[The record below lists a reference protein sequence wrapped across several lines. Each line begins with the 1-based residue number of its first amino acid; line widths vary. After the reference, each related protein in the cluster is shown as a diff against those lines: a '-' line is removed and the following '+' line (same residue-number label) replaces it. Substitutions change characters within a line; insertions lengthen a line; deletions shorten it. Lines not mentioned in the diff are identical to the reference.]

1 MKALKSSLF
10 AGLFALAG
18 VCSPPPALADG
29 LIIIRPPWERPGP
42 HPMPMPSVPPGHF
55 SFAPLAVN
63 YHRVNVEINDLTATT
78 AIDQE
83 FYNPNSAR
91 LEGTYLFPLP
101 PGAHIDQFAMDIDGK
116 MTEAELLPAD
126 KARALYEDIVR
137 QMKDPA
143 LLEYSGRD
151 AFKVRIY
158 PIEPR
163 STKRIKITYTQLLKD
178 DRGLVEY
185 IYPLNTEKFSSA
197 PLKDVAVKV
206 SIHGKSPLKSIYCP
220 SHPAEVKR
228 HSDTAAVV
236 GYEARDLRPD
246 TDFKVIF
253 SRQPNPLGIDLVC
266 SRQPGAKDGYFLL
279 LASPGLAAPKTVQ
292 AKDVCFVLD
301 TSGSMAGAKLDQ
313 AKKALRF
320 CLANLN
326 PDDRFEL
333 IRFATAAEPLFQALV
348 RAEPANLDRA
358 TAAVADFK
366 PIGGTAIG
374 DALGKALALR
384 QSAET
389 RPYLVIFLTDGLP
402 TVGETREDPL
412 VEEVRKL
419 NSGATRV
426 FSFGIGNDV
435 NTHLLDR
442 IAATTKAVSQYVAEN
457 EDLEVK
463 LSSFYGKIKEPV
475 FCNLKLTFTNPAIQV
490 TQLQP
495 TGLPDLFNG
504 DQMVVFGRYTGQG
517 AAAATLSGVFNG
529 ENREFTADISFSE
542 SAPGNHFIPQLW
554 ATRRVGWLLDEI
566 RLHGE
571 NAELKDEATQL
582 AREFGIVT
590 PYTAY
595 LILENEKHR
604 RVPVA
609 MRNMRELEVDDR
621 VYQQAASRMKSLG
634 KEAAA
639 ESARSGASAADN
651 ARSVGGLKDQTAATP
666 TAPDVRRE
674 LAKSPP
680 TTSAPVG
687 YRGDQTR
694 NYATQNRVLNGR
706 AFYQNGRVWTDS
718 TAQANAALKQVAIK
732 FNSDPYFALLRD
744 HPAATQWFSLGNNLD
759 LVIDDILYQI
769 RDDEA

>member
-1 MKALKSSLF
+1 MKALTSPLL
-10 AGLFALAG
+10 ATLIALAG
-18 VCSPPPALADG
+18 VCSVPPALADG

-42 HPMPMPSVPPGHF
+42 HPLPIVPPGHF

-63 YHRVNVEINDLTATT
+63 YHRVNVEINDLAATT

-83 FYNPNSAR
+83 FYNPNPTR

-101 PGAHIDQFAMDIDGK
+101 PGAHIDKFAMDIDGK

-126 KARALYEDIVR
+126 KARSLYEDIVR

-151 AFKVRIY
+151 AFKVRIF

-163 STKRIKITYTQLLKD
+163 ATKRIKITYTQLLKD

-185 IYPLNTEKFSSA
+185 VYPLNTEKFSSA

-206 SIHGKSPLKSIYCP
+206 SIQGKAPLKSIYCP
-220 SHPAEVKR
+220 SHSAEVKR

-253 SRQPNPLGIDLVC
+253 SRQPNPLGIDLLC
-266 SRQPGAKDGYFLL
+266 SRQPGAKDGWFLL
-279 LASPGLAAPKTVQ
+279 LASPGLTTPTTLQPK
-292 AKDVCFVLD
+292 DICFVLD

-326 PDDRFEL
+326 PEDRFEV
-333 IRFATAAEPLFQALV
+333 IRFATEAEPLFNALV
-348 RAEPANLDRA
+348 KAEPASVDRA
-358 TAAVADFK
+358 TAAVADYK

-384 QSAET
+384 QAAET

-412 VEEVRKL
+412 VDQVRKL

-442 IAATTKAVSQYVAEN
+442 IATATKAISHHVSDH

-463 LSSFYGKIKEPV
+463 LSNFYAKIKDPV
-475 FCNLKLTFTNPAIQV
+475 FCDLKLTFTHPAIQV

-495 TGLPDLFNG
+495 NILPDLFNG
-504 DQMVVFGRYTGQG
+504 DQLVVFGRYTGQG
-517 AAAATLSGVFNG
+517 AAAATLTGMFNG
-529 ENREFTADISFSE
+529 EPRTFTADVAFAE
-542 SAPGNHFIPQLW
+542 AAPDNHYIPQLW

-571 NAELKDEATQL
+571 NAELRDEATRL

-595 LILENEKHR
+595 LILEDEKR
-604 RVPVA
+604 RGVPVA
-609 MRNMRELEVDDR
+609 LRNMQELERDDR
-621 VYQQAASRMKSLG
+621 VYQQAATRMKSLG
-634 KEAAA
+634 REALA

-651 ARSVGGLKDQTAATP
+651 ARSVGGLKDQSAATP
-666 TAPDVRRE
+666 AAPAVQRE
-674 LAKSPP
+674 LAKATPAPSG
-680 TTSAPVG
+680 PVG
-687 YRGDQTR
+687 YRDAQTQ

-718 TAQANAALKQVAIK
+718 TAQANAALRQVAIK

-744 HPAATQWFSLGNNLD
+744 HPAATQWLSLGNNVD
-759 LVIDDILYQI
+759 VVIDGTLYQI